1 MSKTCPNDVYI
12 VSNKDDTRLLHFL
25 YLNYSHTY
33 KNIINMMSIIFTQQM
48 YLICYMDILENRR
61 ISMML

>member
-33 KNIINMMSIIFTQQM
+33 RKYFKYDVKYIYTDKVLF
-48 YLICYMDILENRR
+48 YMNILENRR
-61 ISMML
+61 ISMMS